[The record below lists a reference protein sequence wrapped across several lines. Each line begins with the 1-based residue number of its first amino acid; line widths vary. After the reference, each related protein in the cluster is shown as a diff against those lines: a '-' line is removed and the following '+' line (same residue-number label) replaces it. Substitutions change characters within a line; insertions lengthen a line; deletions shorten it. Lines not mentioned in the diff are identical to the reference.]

1 MNIKERTKK
10 LKTDIP
16 AIFLALKDEE
26 TPSSAK
32 IIAAITVAYA
42 LSPIDLIPDF
52 VPILGYLD
60 DVILLP
66 ALVALTVR
74 LIPKEIMERNR
85 KLAEGL
91 WENGK
96 PKVAFICVHNSCR
109 SQIAEALGKHL
120 ASDVFESYSAGTET
134 KPRINQDAV
143 RIMKQLYG
151 IDMEQT
157 EYSKLI
163 SDIPNPDIAISM
175 GCNVGCPF
183 IGRPFDDNWGLED
196 PTGQSDDKF
205 VQTIKE
211 IEVKIIQLRAE
222 LSD

>member
-1 MNIKERTKK
+1 MNIKERAKK

-85 KLAEGL
+85 KLAEDL
-91 WENGK
+91 
-96 PKVAFICVHNSCR
+96 
-109 SQIAEALGKHL
+109 
-120 ASDVFESYSAGTET
+120 
-134 KPRINQDAV
+134 
-143 RIMKQLYG
+143 
-151 IDMEQT
+151 
-157 EYSKLI
+157 
-163 SDIPNPDIAISM
+163 
-175 GCNVGCPF
+175 
-183 IGRPFDDNWGLED
+183 
-196 PTGQSDDKF
+196 
-205 VQTIKE
+205 
-211 IEVKIIQLRAE
+211 
-222 LSD
+222 